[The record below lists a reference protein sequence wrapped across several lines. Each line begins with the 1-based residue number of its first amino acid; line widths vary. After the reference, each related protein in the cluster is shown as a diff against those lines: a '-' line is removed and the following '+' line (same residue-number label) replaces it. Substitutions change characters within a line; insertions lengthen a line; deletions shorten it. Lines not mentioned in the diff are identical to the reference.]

1 MSVEDA
7 VMEEIALVCAIDQ
20 RVIRA
25 DALVVEYD
33 LDSVRAMELVIALED
48 RFAIAIEDSEVARMR
63 TVRDVV
69 LLVSDRLT

>member
-1 MSVEDA
+1 
-7 VMEEIALVCAIDQ
+7 MEEIALVCAIDQ